1 MASALARTNNQD
13 LTENEDKTHLMS
25 ARQSLNSSP
34 DSTPT
39 NKERPLCLEDI
50 QIHLLDENEKDG
62 GVNSQGTP
70 QETKQFSSGTEENGL
85 GPKEENV
92 VRRRRIGVVESN
104 DVVVAARMKA
114 RVLRKRF
121 GEGLVSEMPEIFN
134 KKL

>member
-70 QETKQFSSGTEENGL
+70 KKRSNS
-85 GPKEENV
+85 PA
-92 VRRRRIGVVESN
+92 VRRRMAVVQKKKIWYAI
-104 DVVVAARMKA
+104 VALEWWNQMT
-114 RVLRKRF
+114 
-121 GEGLVSEMPEIFN
+121 
-134 KKL
+134 